1 MKTNNQENTRPE
13 KNFKVGAVRASVWK
27 RTYDT
32 RDGRKFDARRVVLD
46 RSYKDV
52 QGEWKNT
59 NSYDANDIPKAIL
72 ALEQAYAYLTTKDN
86 TDSSAASDSAIAEE
100 AI

>member
-1 MKTNNQENTRPE
+1 MKTNNQESTRPE

-46 RSYKDV
+46 RSYRDS

-59 NSYDANDIPKAIL
+59 DSCDANDLAKAIL

-86 TDSSAASDSAIAEE
+86 VENSGASDSTIVEE